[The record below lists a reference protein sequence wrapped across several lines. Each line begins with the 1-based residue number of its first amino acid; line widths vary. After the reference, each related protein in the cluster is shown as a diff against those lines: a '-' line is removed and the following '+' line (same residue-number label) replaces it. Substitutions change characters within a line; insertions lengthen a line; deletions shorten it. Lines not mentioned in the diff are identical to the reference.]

1 MYYIITEFSKFYKR
15 IAFLESSLKDKLI
28 QRYALI
34 HNQQCFNRVYP
45 YLLKLEMTTTKYK
58 NQFTKMKIN
67 NKISETDK
75 LFSAFNTLYFSD
87 TIDLLNEK
95 IFYNDKVS
103 SGFFQYSYKLNYFK
117 NQCKNIKEFRNI
129 ISHQNFNIYVK
140 NKPIYV
146 KALVYFEQMLDLKL
160 YDIDI
165 NKFNINS
172 SRPSLKDIMQFIYKE
187 NENIMQND
195 KKVIDIFDE
204 IAINN
209 GYTIKSLPSRASI
222 IRTKFKIQADN
233 KLLISK

>member
-103 SGFFQYSYKLNYFK
+103 SGFFNTPISL
-117 NQCKNIKEFRNI
+117 I
-129 ISHQNFNIYVK
+129 ISKINVK
-140 NKPIYV
+140 I
-146 KALVYFEQMLDLKL
+146 LKNL
-160 YDIDI
+160 GIL
-165 NKFNINS
+165 FH
-172 SRPSLKDIMQFIYKE
+172 
-187 NENIMQND
+187 
-195 KKVIDIFDE
+195 
-204 IAINN
+204 
-209 GYTIKSLPSRASI
+209 IKI
-222 IRTKFKIQADN
+222 
-233 KLLISK
+233 LISM